1 MTWGRKT
8 GGRNFKPGEGGRKPD
23 SPEMKAIR
31 HATRE
36 DLLKWFRFFAMSP
49 VEVIDSIDIKKQPLF
64 VAGMMQSFLKFRKS
78 GDFDYLKY
86 CLDQI
91 LGKAKEYIEIEE
103 TQPIDQKEYEEKY
116 KKIIKEAKEEV
127 AKKFECMN

>member
-8 GGRNFKPGEGGRKPD
+8 GGRNFKPGEGGRKAD

-31 HATRE
+31 YATRE
-36 DLLKWFRFFAMSP
+36 DLLKWFRFIAVSP
-49 VEVIDSIDIKKQPLF
+49 VDVIDQMDINKQPLF
-64 VAGMMQSFLKFRKS
+64 IAGLMKAFQQFKKS

-86 CLDQI
+86 PLDQI

-103 TQPIDQKEYEEKY
+103 STPIDQKEYEEKY
-116 KKIIKEAKEEV
+116 KKIIDEENE
-127 AKKFECMN
+127 KIKLRLEN